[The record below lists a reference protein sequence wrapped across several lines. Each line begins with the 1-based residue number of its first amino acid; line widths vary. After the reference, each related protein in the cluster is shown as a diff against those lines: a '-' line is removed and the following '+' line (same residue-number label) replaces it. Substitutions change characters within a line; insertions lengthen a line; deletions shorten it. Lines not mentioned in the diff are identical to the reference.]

1 MVLLSSF
8 SDISEGIEFLIAV
21 GSIVGLLGFIL
32 GLIFFLLGGSRLRM
46 KMLAVILTSL
56 ILMNIC
62 GVYTGT
68 KYFRL
73 Y

>member
-1 MVLLSSF
+1 MVILSSF
-8 SDISEGIEFLIAV
+8 SNISEGIEFLIAI

-32 GLIFFLLGGSRLRM
+32 GLVFFLLGGSRLRM
-46 KMLAVILTSL
+46 KMLAVILSSL

-62 GVYTGT
+62 GIYTGT